1 MPEKGAIMRRG
12 RTRQSRTGSTPQRH
26 NGCHLGPTSAYA
38 PLSEAE
44 VDKVIDTAVML
55 LAESGV
61 VFEPGSPAALV
72 EATRRLVRLHAD
84 GPAWKSMQKQGMK
97 ADVSWQRSAARYAAL
112 FRSLAKEGPT

>member
-1 MPEKGAIMRRG
+1 MRRG

-61 VFEPGSPAALV
+61 VFEPGTAADSLLCDAGCDLDGKGIV
-72 EATRRLVRLHAD
+72 KIPQSVTRRALETVAKKTVLFDRNGRNPITI
-84 GPAWKSMQKQGMK
+84 GPDHTVLCPA
-97 ADVSWQRSAARYAAL
+97 
-112 FRSLAKEGPT
+112 